1 MGSASGREG
10 QPVGQKVVGWLSQV
24 FALNPAAVN
33 WLRAVILLDVMLVL
47 AAFAVTLASGVATG
61 VLVMLLAGLL
71 AKRRTAKTTPQQ
83 APQPA

>member
-33 WLRAVILLDVMLVL
+33 WPRAVILLDVMLVL
-47 AAFAVTLASGVATG
+47 AAFAVTLASGVTTG